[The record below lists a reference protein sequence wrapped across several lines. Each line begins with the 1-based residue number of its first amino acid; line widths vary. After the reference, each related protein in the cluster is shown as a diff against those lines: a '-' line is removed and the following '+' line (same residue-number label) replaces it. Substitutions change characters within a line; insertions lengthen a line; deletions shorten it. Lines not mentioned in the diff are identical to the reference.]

1 MSSFVTRMKAYRE
14 KLHMTQSE
22 LADRVGVRRETILRL
37 DKGQY
42 NPSLKLATDIS
53 AELQAPIQEVFQF
66 PEREAEPE
74 TCFVVFGRVAGGTD
88 GNRREIFG
96 ICDSWHQ
103 AEEIAEEIRAQGYL
117 PDICQTEKN
126 QRIRL

>member
-37 DKGQY
+37 EKGQY

-66 PEREAEPE
+66 PEREA
-74 TCFVVFGRVAGGTD
+74 
-88 GNRREIFG
+88 
-96 ICDSWHQ
+96 
-103 AEEIAEEIRAQGYL
+103 
-117 PDICQTEKN
+117 K
-126 QRIRL
+126 

>member
-1 MSSFVTRMKAYRE
+1 MKNLVRELRTQAGLTQQQLAEMVHVSSR
-14 KLHMTQSE
+14 
-22 LADRVGVRRETILRL
+22 TIISLE
-37 DKGQY
+37 KGQY

-88 GNRREIFG
+88 ANRREIFG